1 MDGAVDAMP
10 WRGDGRSV
18 ALARYQTAAYGRI
31 YKYLYRRVQI
41 V

>member
-1 MDGAVDAMP
+1 MDGGGRCHALA
-10 WRGDGRSV
+10 GDGRSV